1 MAHAPP
7 CTESRGVI
15 DLSIEV
21 PLAPFTLRVDAALAG
36 RVTAILGP
44 SGSGKTSLLETVAGF
59 LPRARGRVALD
70 GQVLQDDARRLRL
83 PPERRRV
90 GYVPQDSGLFP
101 HLSVL
106 GNVKFGAREGDGGRV
121 EGAIDTLGLR
131 PILGRSPA
139 ALSGGERQR
148 VALARALASDPR
160 VLLLDEP
167 LASVD
172 VELKERI
179 LPYLLRVREEWRVPM
194 LYVTHN
200 VGEALALADQ
210 VLVLRD
216 GSVEASGAPSQLVA
230 SPSMARE
237 VAAGGIEN
245 IFPVRILSHDASAG
259 VTRLRTDSGL
269 DVAVPLSP
277 SRPPGS
283 SATLAIRAE
292 DVLVAVE
299 PIRGLSARNVYEGR
313 ISRLDQTGTD
323 VLVGVQVAGGS
334 TWLARLTPGAV
345 RELQLGLDVR
355 VWLAVKSHS
364 ARWV

>member
-1 MAHAPP
+1 
-7 CTESRGVI
+7 VI

-21 PLAPFTLRVDAALAG
+21 PLAAFTLRVEAALAG
-36 RVTAILGP
+36 RVTVILGP
-44 SGSGKTSLLETVAGF
+44 SGSGKTSLLETVAG
-59 LPRARGRVALD
+59 LRPKARGRIALD

-83 PPERRRV
+83 APERRRV

-106 GNVKFGAREGDGGRV
+106 GNVRFGARGGDEGRV
-121 EGAIDTLGLR
+121 ESAIDTLGLR
-131 PILGRSPA
+131 PLLGRSPG

-179 LPYLLRVREEWRVPM
+179 LPYLLRVRQDWRVPM

-200 VGEALALADQ
+200 VGEALVLADH
-210 VLVLRD
+210 VLVLRA
-216 GSVEASGAPSQLVA
+216 GAVEASGAPSQLLS
-230 SPSMARE
+230 SPLMARQ
-237 VAAGGIEN
+237 VAVGGIEN
-245 IFPVRILSHDASAG
+245 IFPVRVLSHDTSAG
-259 VTRLRTDSGL
+259 VTRLRTESGL
-269 DVAVPLSP
+269 DVAVPLASA
-277 SRPPGS
+277 RLPGS
-283 SATLAIRAE
+283 TATLAIRAE

-299 PIRGLSARNVYEGR
+299 PVRGLSARNVYEGR
-313 ISRLDQTGTD
+313 ITRLDQTGID
-323 VLVGVQVAGGS
+323 VLVGVEVAGGS

-345 RELQLGLDVR
+345 RELQLALDGR

>member
-1 MAHAPP
+1 
-7 CTESRGVI
+7 VI

-21 PLAPFTLRVDAALAG
+21 PLAAFTLRVEAALAG

-44 SGSGKTSLLETVAGF
+44 SGSGKTSLLETVAG
-59 LPRARGRVALD
+59 LRPKARGRVVLD
-70 GQVLQDDARRLRL
+70 GQILLDDTRRIRL
-83 PPERRRV
+83 SPERRRV

-101 HLSVL
+101 HLSAL
-106 GNVKFGAREGDGGRV
+106 GNVRFGARGGDGGRV

-131 PILGRSPA
+131 PILSRSPA
-139 ALSGGERQR
+139 SLSGGERQR
-148 VALARALASDPR
+148 VALARALATDPS

-179 LPYLLRVREEWRVPM
+179 LPYLLRVREDWRVPM

-216 GSVEASGAPSQLVA
+216 GGVEASGMPSQLLS
-230 SPSMARE
+230 SPAMARE

-245 IFPVRILSHDASAG
+245 IFVVRVLSHDVAAG
-259 VTRLRTDSGL
+259 VTRLRSQGGL
-269 DVAVPLSP
+269 DVAVPLAP

-283 SATLAIRAE
+283 TATVAIRAE

-313 ISRLDQTGTD
+313 ITRLDQTGTD
-323 VLVGVQVAGGS
+323 VLVCVDVGGEPA
-334 TWLARLTPGAV
+334 WLARLTPGAV
-345 RELQLGLDVR
+345 AELQLSHDR
-355 VWLAVKSHS
+355 HVWLAVKSHS